1 MCIDF
6 DVFNYQ
12 SMLIPLIYG
21 LYKYF
26 GDKYTS
32 TGILF
37 GKSLSQ
43 YLDVLWPNMILA
55 VATQQINCI
64 IC

>member
-1 MCIDF
+1 
-6 DVFNYQ
+6 
-12 SMLIPLIYG
+12 MLIPLIHG